1 LPITRQAE
9 EGELAAIA
17 FTTTADETEEA
28 ASLSSNS
35 QRATLNGSSSV
46 VADIQTEIG
55 VNNKF
60 IGRTGSS
67 SKCQTRRG
75 RWSLGEVVSRH
86 HHHQQQQQQQ
96 HQPDLVAADDRVPRR
111 ATTRASGSAAA
122 TIPSHQQQSHHH
134 PAAAVRSQQDYL
146 KWPSLEQSQT
156 RTQTHIQQSSSRYGV
171 LVNFPSTTDAVPTAT
186 SSHKKVYNRSHYAGS
201 NKEDEICCKE
211 KRGSWLKAAAGKQVE
226 QFDKNRFFWED
237 QKWPTLCESS
247 KYKKRLA
254 HKLIVGD
261 LEEDQ
266 SCQQGF
272 HHGNNPSSQ
281 QLLSHER
288 KLNNKCNSAGVNSD
302 DLQDASTTCTVV
314 SENLGLIPAVKKQ
327 EEQAVP
333 AECIGETNVVKNF
346 SGIANRRWC
355 KGKRLDTGQEL
366 TGLAE
371 PVLVMLNSDF
381 IITSPVKENLLLTI
395 ALTQKRGGSQQAVD
409 DDDDDNNDDGGTG
422 CLQPAA
428 DQQQIHELHHK
439 VADVSVHQVLVGQFI
454 ALSSFLGFE
463 LGQDALRVRCE
474 SNAGG
479 TSTISEVK
487 FSSADLS
494 LEHWTNC
501 DVLCV
506 LTHAGTHTHTH
517 THL

>member
-1 LPITRQAE
+1 
-9 EGELAAIA
+9 
-17 FTTTADETEEA
+17 
-28 ASLSSNS
+28 
-35 QRATLNGSSSV
+35 
-46 VADIQTEIG
+46 
-55 VNNKF
+55 
-60 IGRTGSS
+60 
-67 SKCQTRRG
+67 
-75 RWSLGEVVSRH
+75 LGEVVRR
-86 HHHQQQQQQQ
+86 HHHQQQQQQY
-96 HQPDLVAADDRVPRR
+96 QPDLVAADDRVPRR

-122 TIPSHQQQSHHH
+122 TIPSHQHQSHHH

-146 KWPSLEQSQT
+146 KWPSLELSQT

-171 LVNFPSTTDAVPTAT
+171 LVSFPSTTDAVATAT
-186 SSHKKVYNRSHYAGS
+186 SSHKKVYHRSHYAGS

-211 KRGSWLKAAAGKQVE
+211 KLGSWLKAAAGKQVE
-226 QFDKNRFFWED
+226 PFDKNRFFWED

-272 HHGNNPSSQ
+272 HHGDNPSSQ

-288 KLNNKCNSAGVNSD
+288 KLNNKRNSAGVNSD

-355 KGKRLDTGQEL
+355 KGKRLDTGKEL

-409 DDDDDNNDDGGTG
+409 DDDDDDNNDDGGTG

-439 VADVSVHQVLVGQFI
+439 VADVSIHQVLVGQFI

-479 TSTISEVK
+479 TSTISESLSVEYFARRFQAK
-487 FSSADLS
+487 DVVTEMEVEYCSMNWKKVDYICTLYGRRVGVSVTRAMSYPDPDAFSPQAAYRL
-494 LEHWTNC
+494 LHKKLFGL
-501 DVLCV
+501 V
-506 LTHAGTHTHTH
+506 
-517 THL
+517 